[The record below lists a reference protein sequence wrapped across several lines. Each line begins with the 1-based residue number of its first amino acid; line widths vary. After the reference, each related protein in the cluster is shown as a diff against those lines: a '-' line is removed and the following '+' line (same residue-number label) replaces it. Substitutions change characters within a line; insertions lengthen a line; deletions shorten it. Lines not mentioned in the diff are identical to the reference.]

1 MEEMDEDGDAAQ
13 VEVLEVAVSEGEES
27 MELKE
32 YAVVGRGSRLVEDRE
47 ERARVR
53 EPLTFVDELYALF
66 CRDEGGGSRNASRGN
81 GYRTKMNG

>member
-1 MEEMDEDGDAAQ
+1 MDEDGDAAQ

-32 YAVVGRGSRLVEDRE
+32 YAVVGRGSRLVEDRD

-53 EPLTFVDELYALF
+53 EPLTFVDELYALLL
-66 CRDEGGGSRNASRGN
+66 S
-81 GYRTKMNG
+81 